1 MVIALGAG
9 LVLPFTP
16 VAAAFELV
24 PPPPAY
30 FAFVAAVTL
39 CYLLLVQAVK
49 RRTMLPALA

>member
-1 MVIALGAG
+1 M
-9 LVLPFTP
+9 LPFTP